1 MKYWLFKSEP
11 ETYSIDK
18 LKKEKSTLW
27 DGVRNYQA
35 RNFMINDMQ
44 LGDLVLFYHSNA
56 NPPGIIGLAEI
67 SELAQPDPSQFNKSS
82 PYYDPK
88 SSIDKPRWHCVK
100 VKFKKKFK
108 HLISLDQLKENKALK
123 EMLVV
128 KKGQRLSIQPVDKKH
143 FEYILKWAE
152 E

>member
-88 SSIDKPRWHCVK
+88 SSIDKPRWH
-100 VKFKKKFK
+100 
-108 HLISLDQLKENKALK
+108 
-123 EMLVV
+123 
-128 KKGQRLSIQPVDKKH
+128 
-143 FEYILKWAE
+143 
-152 E
+152 